1 MQWVTIN
8 GWEKWKKYFVEDE
21 IEKKKKGV
29 DSPMEDWKRREVMIW
44 FIAWIIFHKRDGF
57 AIIFN
62 FQYLLV

>member
-1 MQWVTIN
+1 MGN
-8 GWEKWKKYFVEDE
+8 NKRMGKMEKIFRRRWNR
-21 IEKKKKGV
+21 KKKKGV